1 VFCIHYNDIFIIK
14 ILFINRMGDTLE
26 KSCPDIQEIYNSIN
40 FPIVTVSPK
49 SDPVK
54 NRSTVPHIDN
64 CKQEG
69 DRELTIPKKKE
80 CEYKCKEL
88 TQGFDYPVYYEGI
101 GINYKGGKV
110 VKSGSGEH
118 QDQLDGVIDQMGN
131 NLIGALITGERVSGS
146 GDLILGKN
154 YVYPMDYELK
164 VPLTDMTINA
174 DCYPKKGDYN
184 RKQRYM
190 YIRGIPTGDVAAN
203 MGITINLPEEPIIND
218 KSKSD
223 WTTLISSFVDKDKLK
238 PVLDEL
244 KQKCFSFLYD
254 TQSKDGVWSPQ
265 AQLVIPPECK
275 KNLKQMEQEG
285 TITTDQLQ
293 LLNDR
298 STGSLRGL
306 LPSIVE
312 DVVDILPWN
321 LAEKSGIFTD
331 GVPTEKN
338 GIFAGMDPTQQVCH
352 TPTRQ
357 LGVARY
363 GEPELQDYTFE
374 TFSSPTNNISLQDIC
389 LLFICIIIIILISF
403 YI

>member
-1 VFCIHYNDIFIIK
+1 
-14 ILFINRMGDTLE
+14 MSDTLD
-26 KSCPDIQEIYNSIN
+26 KCSSDIPDIPDIQGIYNSMN
-40 FPIVTVSPK
+40 FPIVTVSQT
-49 SDPVK
+49 STPVNNK
-54 NRSTVPHIDN
+54 KVPHMDQ
-64 CKQEG
+64 CKLECEQKYK
-69 DRELTIPKKKE
+69 DKTQKVVKE

-88 TQGFDYPVYYEGI
+88 TQGFDYPVYYEGV
-101 GINYKGGKV
+101 GIDYKGGKV
-110 VKSGSGEH
+110 VKAGSGEH
-118 QDQLDGVIDQMGN
+118 QDQLDDVIDQMGN
-131 NLIGALITGERVSGS
+131 NLIGALITGKKSF
-146 GDLILGKN
+146 GDGEEKDIILGKN
-154 YVYPMDYELK
+154 YVYPMNYELS

-174 DCYPKKGDYN
+174 DCYPEKGEDYN

-203 MGITINLPEEPIIND
+203 MGITINLPEEPTFESWDPLLLGFGNTIP
-218 KSKSD
+218 
-223 WTTLISSFVDKDKLK
+223 LGKDKLK

-254 TQSKDGVWSPQ
+254 AQTDDSGEWSPQ
-265 AQLVIPPECK
+265 AKLVIPPECK
-275 KNLKQMEQEG
+275 KYLKKMELSK
-285 TITTDQLQ
+285 TINPTQYN
-293 LLNDR
+293 LLNGYV
-298 STGSLRGL
+298 SGSLRGL